1 MIGANVKKIMPDD
14 VAEKHDGYLHRYKA
28 TGVKT
33 VIGIKRCG
41 KGHASVAH
49 HAVGSFLM

>member
-1 MIGANVKKIMPDD
+1 MIGANVKMIMPDD

-41 KGHASVAH
+41 KGHSVVVH
-49 HAVGSFLM
+49 RAVGFF